1 MGVTS
6 HIQSPSPSTL
16 PNPTSTNS
24 STCHRQVVS
33 PMSFFSGFSCLSHVL
48 LLWLLLVSQDHESL
62 WGPLLMLLFQRLSPF
77 LLHVAYN
84 TSQVLSD
91 PQPLTPAKLPP
102 EATDSMRVCTVL
114 PSEVDHVCCQ
124 NLKLLQHL
132 EEALICSVWAL
143 NS

>member
-24 STCHRQVVS
+24 STCHHQVVS
-33 PMSFFSGFSCLSHVL
+33 PMSFFSGFS
-48 LLWLLLVSQDHESL
+48 WSL
-62 WGPLLMLLFQRLSPF
+62 RTMSLCGDPLLMLLFQRLSPF
-77 LLHVAYN
+77 LLHVAYK

-91 PQPLTPAKLPP
+91 PQPLTPAQLPP